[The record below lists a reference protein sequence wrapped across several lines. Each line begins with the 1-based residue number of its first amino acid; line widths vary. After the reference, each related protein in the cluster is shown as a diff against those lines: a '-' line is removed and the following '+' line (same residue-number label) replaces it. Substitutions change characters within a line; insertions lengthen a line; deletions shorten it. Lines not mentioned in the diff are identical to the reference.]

1 MNEIQQSSTILPLCE
16 RQTERCLGLFT
27 SVQSRLPRTRKAI
40 NIYIHI
46 NACTY
51 KREGSHGTSFFFP
64 KSLVNLGTCPTC
76 MSRHTRNTNFQAYST
91 SINQVYTFI
100 HSDSILSS
108 RIENLAEAKKYSKRT
123 KNHHPTS
130 SWIAE
135 FISFLY

>member
-91 SINQVYTFI
+91 SIKSI
-100 HSDSILSS
+100 HSFRFYSLSS

-130 SWIAE
+130 SWIAG